1 MKLKWNSKNSKV
13 CNVHTIY
20 ETWYIVWYFTCYVR
34 RRLDE
39 TIFVM
44 YFSFV
49 TPLDE
54 TCSQGKL
61 LSIHQG
67 HTYIDDL
74 LNYQDFP
81 TRLILSSTATQQNF
95 WQLLNFFIVS
105 NLWLFN
111 YLNLLFIDLIFKHKS
126 YFGRKR
132 FFYYTRI
139 SIPYAHVNCYS
150 YFILSTLRR

>member
-1 MKLKWNSKNSKV
+1 MKLKQNSKNSKV
-13 CNVHTIY
+13 YKAHTIY
-20 ETWYIVWYFTCYVR
+20 VTWNIVWYFTCYVK

-49 TPLDE
+49 TLLDE

-74 LNYQDFP
+74 LNYKGFP
-81 TRLILSSTATQQNF
+81 TRLILSSTTSQQNS
-95 WQLLNFFIVS
+95 WQLLSFCTFS
-105 NLWLFN
+105 KLWLFN
-111 YLNLLFIDLIFKHKS
+111 YLNFLFIDLIFEDSNTKIVLWKIKDFLLHQNFNTICKLLFL
-126 YFGRKR
+126 Y
-132 FFYYTRI
+132 
-139 SIPYAHVNCYS
+139 N
-150 YFILSTLRR
+150 FIHI